1 VFTEDKNSLAMRLAE
16 GGQMLKFMSPEAE
29 AIVKAVGVVISRWQ
43 NQQPV
48 GDSTVYIS
56 IRYVHVHWAYSVSCI
71 FCIRHIL
78 YQGIYCIRHILYQGI
93 YCIRAYDWETIMTYV
108 LCMGEHMV
116 DQETTVHTLCK

>member
-56 IRYVHVHWAYSVSCI
+56 IRYVHVHRAYSVSCI

-78 YQGIYCIRHILYQGI
+78 YQAYTVSGIYCIRHILYQAYTVSGI
-93 YCIRAYDWETIMTYV
+93 YCIRAYTV
-108 LCMGEHMV
+108 SGHMIGR
-116 DQETTVHTLCK
+116 LL